1 MADLYLKNAEIVT
14 ETETFQGGVVI
25 EGETIAQIVK
35 GIPDIE
41 AKEVFDCQGKVLLPG
56 LVDSHVHFN
65 EPGRENWEGYRTGS
79 MAAAAGG
86 ITTFLEMPLNSI
98 PETLNRT
105 RLEEK
110 RRAVAGEAVVD
121 YGNWGGLVDN
131 NIDEL
136 SGLHDEGVIGFKA
149 FMSDSGIDDFQRVD
163 DDVLFAGLKAVKLL
177 GNVVGVHAENEYV
190 TSLLGQQLR
199 DAGRFD
205 RAAWSESRPPSTE
218 LEAILRA
225 CYWAGVA
232 ESNLHIV
239 HITIADGMRAVAQAK
254 KNGVR
259 VSSETCPHYLF
270 FDQDDFESIGP
281 AAKCAPPLRSR
292 GEVEAL
298 WTCVLDG
305 LVDVIASDH
314 SPCLWEDKAAGM
326 ENIWKAWGGISGVQT
341 MLPTILTEGVH
352 KRNLPLPDLARMMSA
367 NPARI
372 FGLYPKKGSLLPGAD
387 ADLTIVD
394 LEPEWTLT
402 LEDLLYKNKHSA
414 YVGYSFKGKVLRTY
428 VRGTLVYQDGQIA
441 TQPGHG
447 KALNRLYPYA
457 F

>member
-14 ETETFQGGVVI
+14 ETETFQGGVAI